1 MKKNIDIDDEERL
14 DLVRMRA
21 LITNMYE
28 RFQIR
33 FLEIIKVLIWQLF
46 SFYKVLSKSF

>member
-28 RFQIR
+28 CFQIR
-33 FLEIIKVLIWQLF
+33 FLEIIKGLIWQMF
-46 SFYKVLSKSF
+46 SFYEVLSKSF